1 MRILGLNIFFA
12 LVAMLLG
19 MAAGHAQAP
28 GENPA
33 AVPSVQPVPSSPVAP
48 LFTGET
54 KNARTVSETSSSN
67 NHPLA
72 GAQELSLD
80 NPESRR
86 SYWQMFFN
94 LTSTL
99 DTNPLGVGR
108 TFNAVPWGSL
118 YGGADLHLSS
128 HRSDL
133 SVDYLGG
140 GVLSRYSNEDAP
152 IQQLVLGEKVT
163 WRRAAISL
171 FDQFGYFPEAVSQVN
186 LPASPDLTGNRQTS
200 LQPVFLPNQSIAT
213 TLGQELNNT
222 FVGELDVNPTPR
234 SSFTFLESYSVARF
248 LRADLLDLNDTIL
261 QAGFNRQLRRNNS
274 VAVLYRFTGFRFTN
288 FYQPMD
294 GHEVQLAFGRRIT
307 GRLAFRLSAGSELG
321 IFRTAMATAPS
332 ASTAPTIAVFRHGYW
347 TADSSM
353 TYEIRRTALRLG
365 YDHGLTDGAGFLA
378 GAITDQVYAS
388 VNSQLSRRLTG
399 ELTGGYARNRGVI
412 ATTEQPANE
421 TYRNWFAGATISHA
435 LGRKA
440 SVFLSYQMQRQTTN
454 FVCGGLGCG
463 NDFTRQLISL
473 GVMGRSQPRP
483 IG

>member
-1 MRILGLNIFFA
+1 MRILGLKISF
-12 LVAMLLG
+12 LLLITLLG
-19 MAAGHAQAP
+19 IRAGHAQAS
-28 GENPA
+28 GDDS
-33 AVPSVQPVPSSPVAP
+33 AVSSFQPVPSSLVAP
-48 LFTGET
+48 LFTSDT
-54 KNARTVSETSSSN
+54 NKARAASEGSVSNSQ
-67 NHPLA
+67 PLA

-80 NPESRR
+80 NPELRR
-86 SYWQMFFN
+86 SYAQLFFN

-99 DTNPLGVGR
+99 DTNPLGVG
-108 TFNAVPWGSL
+108 NSLHAVPWGSF

-133 SVDYLGG
+133 SVNYLGG

-152 IQQLVLGEKVT
+152 IQQLMLGEKVT

-186 LPASPDLTGNRQTS
+186 LPASLDLTSNRQTS

-222 FVGELDVNPTPR
+222 FVGELDVNPTLR
-234 SSFTFLESYSVARF
+234 SSLTFLGSYSVARF
-248 LRADLLDLNDTIL
+248 FQADLLDLNDAIL
-261 QAGFNRQLRRNNS
+261 QAGFNHQLTRNNN

-294 GHEVQLAFGRRIT
+294 GHEVQLAFGRRIA
-307 GRLAFRLSAGSELG
+307 GRLAFQLSAGAELA
-321 IFRTAMATAPS
+321 IFHTAMVTDSS
-332 ASTAPTIAVFRHGYW
+332 ASAAPNIAVLRRIYG
-347 TADSSM
+347 TADSAI
-353 TYEIRRTALRLG
+353 TYEVRRTALKLG

-378 GAITDQVYAS
+378 GAITDQIYGSADH
-388 VNSQLSRRLTG
+388 QLSRTFTG
-399 ELTGGYARNRGVI
+399 ELIGGYAINRGVI
-412 ATTEQPANE
+412 ATPTQATNQL
-421 TYRNWFAGATISHA
+421 YRNWFAGATISHA

-440 SVFLSYQMQRQTTN
+440 SVFLSYQLQRQATN

-463 NDFTRQLISL
+463 NDFTRQLISV

>member
-1 MRILGLNIFFA
+1 MLGPNISFA
-12 LVAMLLG
+12 LLAALLG
-19 MAAGHAQAP
+19 ITAGHAQAP
-28 GENPA
+28 GGNSAAPA
-33 AVPSVQPVPSSPVAP
+33 VQPIPSSPVVP
-48 LFTGET
+48 FFTGET
-54 KNARTVSETSSSN
+54 NNARTVSESSISN

-72 GAQELSLD
+72 GAQDLSLD
-80 NPESRR
+80 NPELRR
-86 SYWQMFFN
+86 SYWQLFFN

-99 DTNPLGVGR
+99 DTNPLGVGNSF
-108 TFNAVPWGSL
+108 TAVPWGSL
-118 YGGADLHLSS
+118 YGGADLHLLSR
-128 HRSDL
+128 RSDF

-171 FDQFGYFPEAVSQVN
+171 FDQLGYFPEAVSQVN
-186 LPASPDLTGNRQTS
+186 LPASPDLTGNRQTT

-222 FVGELDVNPTPR
+222 FIGQLDVNPTPH

-248 LRADLLDLNDTIL
+248 FRANLLDLNDTIL
-261 QAGFNRQLRRNNS
+261 QAGFNHQLTRNNS
-274 VAVLYRFTGFRFTN
+274 VALLYRYTGFRFTN

-294 GHEVQLAFGRRIT
+294 GHEIQLAFGRRIA
-307 GRLAFRLSAGSELG
+307 GRLALQLSAGPELG
-321 IFRTAMATAPS
+321 IFRIAMATDSSVS
-332 ASTAPTIAVFRHGYW
+332 AAPTVAVLRRSYW
-347 TADSSM
+347 TADSSV
-353 TYEIRRTALRLG
+353 TYEIRRTSLKLG

-378 GAITDQVYAS
+378 GAITDQVYGS
-388 VNSQLSRRLTG
+388 VNSQLSRRITG
-399 ELTGGYARNRGVI
+399 ELTGGYGRNHGVI
-412 ATTEQPANE
+412 GTTQPTNQI
-421 TYRNWFAGATISHA
+421 YRNWFAGVTISHA

-440 SVFLSYQMQRQTTN
+440 SVFLSYQLQRQVTN

>member
-1 MRILGLNIFFA
+1 MRILGPNIFFVV
-12 LVAMLLG
+12 LGTLLILP
-19 MAAGHAQAP
+19 AGHAQAP
-28 GENPA
+28 GENSAGPA
-33 AVPSVQPVPSSPVAP
+33 VQPIASSPVVP
-48 LFTGET
+48 LFTSDTNKALAGSAT
-54 KNARTVSETSSSN
+54 SVSNS
-67 NHPLA
+67 HPLA
-72 GAQELSLD
+72 GAQELSLE
-80 NPESRR
+80 NPELRR
-86 SYWQMFFN
+86 SYWQLFFN

-99 DTNPLGVGR
+99 DTNPLGVGNS
-108 TFNAVPWGSL
+108 FHAVPWGSL

-152 IQQLVLGEKVT
+152 IQQLVLGEKLT

-186 LPASPDLTGNRQTS
+186 LPASPDLTGNRQTT

-222 FVGELDVNPTPR
+222 FVGELDVNPTQR
-234 SSFTFLESYSVARF
+234 SSLTFLESYSVARF
-248 LRADLLDLNDTIL
+248 FQADLLDLNDTIL
-261 QAGFNRQLRRNNS
+261 QAGFNHQLTRNNS

-294 GHEVQLAFGRRIT
+294 GHEVQLAFGRRIA
-307 GRLAFRLSAGSELG
+307 GRLAIQLSAGSELAV
-321 IFRTAMATAPS
+321 FRTAMVSDASVS
-332 ASTAPTIAVFRHGYW
+332 AAPTIAVSRSIYW
-347 TADSSM
+347 TADSAI
-353 TYEIRRTALRLG
+353 TYEIRRTEFKLG

-378 GAITDQVYAS
+378 GAITDQIYGS
-388 VNSQLSRRLTG
+388 VDSQLSRRLTG
-399 ELTGGYARNRGVI
+399 EVIGGYARNHGVT
-412 ATTEQPANE
+412 ATPTQPTNQL
-421 TYRNWFAGATISHA
+421 YRNWFGGVTISHA
-435 LGRKA
+435 LSRKA
-440 SVFLSYQMQRQTTN
+440 SIFLSYQLQRQATN